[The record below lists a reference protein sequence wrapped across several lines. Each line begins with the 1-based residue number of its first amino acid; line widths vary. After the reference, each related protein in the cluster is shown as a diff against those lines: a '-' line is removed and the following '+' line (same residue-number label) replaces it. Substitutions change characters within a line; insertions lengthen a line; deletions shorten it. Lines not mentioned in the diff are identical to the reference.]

1 MPMPLNALDK
11 SLNRKVQLLLKDRR
25 VLEGS
30 LQGYD
35 EHMNLV
41 LEGTEETDADGKR
54 RKIGT
59 VVVRGSNVVSI
70 NRD

>member
-1 MPMPLNALDK
+1 MAMPLSALDK

-25 VLEGS
+25 VLEGT

-41 LEGTEETDADGKR
+41 LDATEETAADGGR
-54 RKIGT
+54 RKLGT

>member
-11 SLNRKVQLLLKDRR
+11 SMNRHVQLLLKDRR
-25 VLEGS
+25 ILEGT
-30 LQGYD
+30 LAGYD

-41 LEGTEETDADGKR
+41 LNDTEETDPEGNR

-59 VVVRGSNVVSI
+59 IVLRGSNVVSI

>member
-11 SLNRKVQLLLKDRR
+11 SMNRHVQLLLKDRR
-25 VLEGS
+25 VLEGT
-30 LQGYD
+30 LAGYD

-41 LEGTEETDADGKR
+41 LNDTEETDPEGKR

-59 VVVRGSNVVSI
+59 IVLRGSNVVSI

>member
-1 MPMPLNALDK
+1 MAMPLSALDK
-11 SLNRKVQLLLKDRR
+11 ALDKNVQLLLKDRR
-25 VLEGS
+25 VLEGV
-30 LQGYD
+30 LRGYD

-41 LEGTEETDADGKR
+41 LDDTNETDAEGNR

-59 VVVRGSNVVSI
+59 IVVRGSNVVTI

>member
-1 MPMPLNALDK
+1 MTMPLNALDK
-11 SLNRKVQLLLKDRR
+11 ALNRKVQLLLKDRR
-25 VLEGS
+25 VLEGT

-41 LEGTEETDADGKR
+41 LDKTEETDAEGKR

-59 VVVRGSNVVSI
+59 IVVRGSNVVSI

>member
-1 MPMPLNALDK
+1 MPMPLSALDK
-11 SLNRKVQLLLKDRR
+11 ALDKKVQLLLKDRR
-25 VLEGS
+25 VLDGN
-30 LQGYD
+30 LKGYD

-41 LEGTEETDADGKR
+41 LADTEETDPEGNR

>member
-11 SLNRKVQLLLKDRR
+11 SLNRKVHLLLKDRR
-25 VLEGS
+25 VLEGT

-41 LEGTEETDADGKR
+41 LDKTEETDAEGNR

-59 VVVRGSNVVSI
+59 IVVRGSNVVSI

>member
-1 MPMPLNALDK
+1 MPLNALDK

-25 VLEGS
+25 VLEGT

-41 LEGTEETDADGKR
+41 LDKTEETDAEGKR

-59 VVVRGSNVVSI
+59 IVVRGSNVVSI

>member
-1 MPMPLNALDK
+1 MAMPLSALDK

-25 VLEGS
+25 VLEGT

-41 LEGTEETDADGKR
+41 LDGTEETAADGAR

>member
-11 SLNRKVQLLLKDRR
+11 AMNRKVQLLLKDRR
-25 VLEGS
+25 VLEGT

-41 LEGTEETDADGKR
+41 LDKTEETDSEGKR

-59 VVVRGSNVVSI
+59 IVVRGSNVVSI

>member
-11 SLNRKVQLLLKDRR
+11 SMEKRVQLLLKDRR
-25 VLEGS
+25 VLEGT
-30 LQGYD
+30 LMGYD

-41 LEGTEETDADGKR
+41 LDDTEETDPEGGR

>member
-11 SLNRKVQLLLKDRR
+11 SMNRHVQLLLKDRR
-25 VLEGS
+25 VLTGT
-30 LQGYD
+30 LAGYD

-41 LEGTEETDADGKR
+41 LNDTEETDAEGNR

-59 VVVRGSNVVSI
+59 IVLRGSNVVSI

>member
-1 MPMPLNALDK
+1 MAMPLTALEK
-11 SLNRKVQLLLKDRR
+11 ALNKNVQLLLKDRR
-25 VLEGS
+25 VLEGV
-30 LQGYD
+30 LKGYD

-41 LEGTEETDADGKR
+41 LEDTDETDSEGNR

-59 VVVRGSNVVSI
+59 IVVRGSNVVTI

>member
-1 MPMPLNALDK
+1 MTMPLNALDK
-11 SLNRKVQLLLKDRR
+11 ALNKQVKLLLKDRR
-25 VLEGS
+25 VLEGV
-30 LQGYD
+30 LRGYD

-41 LEGTEETDADGKR
+41 LDDTEETDPEGNR

-59 VVVRGSNVVSI
+59 IVLRGSNVVTI

>member
-25 VLEGS
+25 VLEGT

-41 LEGTEETDADGKR
+41 LEKTEETDAEGKR

-59 VVVRGSNVVSI
+59 IVVRGSNVVSI

>member
-11 SLNRKVQLLLKDRR
+11 AMNRKVQLLLKDRR
-25 VLEGS
+25 VLEGT

-41 LEGTEETDADGKR
+41 LDKTEETDFEGKR

-59 VVVRGSNVVSI
+59 IVVRGSNVVSI

>member
-11 SLNRKVQLLLKDRR
+11 AMNRKVQLLLKDRR
-25 VLEGS
+25 VLEGT

-41 LEGTEETDADGKR
+41 LDKTEETDAEGKR

-59 VVVRGSNVVSI
+59 IVVRGSNVVSI

>member
-1 MPMPLNALDK
+1 MPMPLSALDK
-11 SLNRKVQLLLKDRR
+11 ALDKKVQLLLKDRR
-25 VLEGS
+25 VLDGN
-30 LQGYD
+30 LKGYD

-41 LEGTEETDADGKR
+41 LGDTEETDPEGNR

>member
-1 MPMPLNALDK
+1 MPMPLSALDK
-11 SLNRKVQLLLKDRR
+11 ALNRKVQLLLKDRR
-25 VLEGS
+25 TLEGN
-30 LQGYD
+30 LRGYD

-41 LEGTEETDADGKR
+41 LDDTEETDTEGKR

-59 VVVRGSNVVSI
+59 IVLRGSNVVSI

>member
-25 VLEGS
+25 VLEGT

-41 LEGTEETDADGKR
+41 LDKTEETDAEGKR

-59 VVVRGSNVVSI
+59 IVVRGSNVVSI

>member
-1 MPMPLNALDK
+1 MPMPLSALDK
-11 SLNRKVQLLLKDRR
+11 AMNRKVQLLLKDRR
-25 VLEGS
+25 VLVGN
-30 LQGYD
+30 LRGYD

-41 LEGTEETDADGKR
+41 LDDTEETDNEGNR

-59 VVVRGSNVVSI
+59 VVLRGSNVVSI

>member
-1 MPMPLNALDK
+1 MPLSALDK
-11 SLNRKVQLLLKDRR
+11 ALNRKVQLLLKDRR
-25 VLEGS
+25 VLDGT

-41 LEGTEETDADGKR
+41 LDDTEETTADGAR
-54 RKIGT
+54 RKLGT
-59 VVVRGSNVVSI
+59 IVVRGSNVVSI

>member
-1 MPMPLNALDK
+1 MPMPLPALDK
-11 SLNRKVQLLLKDRR
+11 SLNRHVQLLLKDRR
-25 VLEGS
+25 VLEGT
-30 LQGYD
+30 LKGYD

-41 LEGTEETDADGKR
+41 LDDTEEKDPEGAR

>member
-11 SLNRKVQLLLKDRR
+11 ALNRKVQLLLKDRR
-25 VLEGS
+25 VLEGI

-41 LEGTEETDADGKR
+41 LDKTEETDAEGKR

-59 VVVRGSNVVSI
+59 IVVRGSNVVSI

>member
-1 MPMPLNALDK
+1 MPLNALDK
-11 SLNRKVQLLLKDRR
+11 SMNRHVQLLLKDRR
-25 VLEGS
+25 VLEGT
-30 LQGYD
+30 LAGYD

-41 LEGTEETDADGKR
+41 LNDTEETDPEGNR

-59 VVVRGSNVVSI
+59 IVLRGSNVVSI

>member
-11 SLNRKVQLLLKDRR
+11 ALTRKVQLLLKDRR
-25 VLEGS
+25 VLEGT

-41 LEGTEETDADGKR
+41 LDKTEETDAEGKR

-59 VVVRGSNVVSI
+59 IVVRGSNVVSI

>member
-1 MPMPLNALDK
+1 MAMPLSALDK
-11 SLNRKVQLLLKDRR
+11 ALNKNVQLLLKDRR
-25 VLEGS
+25 VLEGV
-30 LQGYD
+30 LKGYD

-41 LEGTEETDADGKR
+41 LEDTNETDSEGNR

-59 VVVRGSNVVSI
+59 IVVRGSNVVTI

>member
-25 VLEGS
+25 VLEGT

-41 LEGTEETDADGKR
+41 LDKTEETDAEGKR
-54 RKIGT
+54 RKSGT
-59 VVVRGSNVVSI
+59 IVVRGSNVVSS